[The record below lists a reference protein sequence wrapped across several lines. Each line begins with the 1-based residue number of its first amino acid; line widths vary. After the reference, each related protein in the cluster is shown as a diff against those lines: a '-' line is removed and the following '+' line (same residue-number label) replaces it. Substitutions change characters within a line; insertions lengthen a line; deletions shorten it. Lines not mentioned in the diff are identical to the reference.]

1 MRLPFVVVLAVSLA
15 GTPVVAEPDG
25 SVSINSNGKPSAR
38 IKQDNLSVGVGPG
51 GVNASLHG
59 KTKKKKKKH
68 GKKKKK
74 GPQGSVHVG
83 TNGVGASVGTP
94 NAKVRVGPKGPGLSL
109 KPKGSKVR
117 VGIGP
122 GGVRLGF

>member
-1 MRLPFVVVLAVSLA
+1 MRLLVVFLFALSLGVTPLA
-15 GTPVVAEPDG
+15 AEPDG
-25 SVSINSNGKPSAR
+25 SVSINSKGKPSAR

-51 GVNASLHG
+51 GVNASVHT
-59 KTKKKKKKH
+59 KKKKKKKH
-68 GKKKKK
+68 GKKKK
-74 GPQGSVHVG
+74 GPQTSAHVG

-94 NAKVRVGPKGPGLSL
+94 NAKVKVGPKGPGLSL

-117 VGIGP
+117 LGVGR